1 MLHHYRSFMAG
12 YLTVSGNQRLFKQNN
27 FKSFNIITMLYE
39 CTKIFNNI
47 LYNMSIMYTPND
59 NLKKRAKSIIRI
71 NYKIYIMLN

>member
-1 MLHHYRSFMAG
+1 MLHHYKSFMTG

-39 CTKIFNNI
+39 YINIFNM
-47 LYNMSIMYTPND
+47 LYNKSIMYTSNE
-59 NLKKRAKSIIRI
+59 NLKKRAKSIISI

>member
-12 YLTVSGNQRLFKQNN
+12 YLTVCGNQRLFKQNY
-27 FKSFNIITMLYE
+27 FKSLNIIKMLYE
-39 CTKIFNNI
+39 YIKMFNI

-59 NLKKRAKSIIRI
+59 NLKKRAKSIILI